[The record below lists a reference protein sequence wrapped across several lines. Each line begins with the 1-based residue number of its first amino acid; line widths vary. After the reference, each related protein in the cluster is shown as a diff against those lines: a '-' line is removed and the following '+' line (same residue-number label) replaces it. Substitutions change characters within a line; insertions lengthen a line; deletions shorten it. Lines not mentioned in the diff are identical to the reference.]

1 MSDAPDSEDEET
13 LLLNVFQSVLE
24 RQPKVEPL
32 AVLQTSAPAEVV
44 SPVPILLNAVPLRLM
59 TRGES
64 PFTVAVAET
73 KRFVEDAVPVVVL
86 LEKTPP
92 EAETFV
98 TFTFPPWRLFT
109 LMFPVKVEVAL
120 PVTASA
126 PVVEVL
132 VT

>member
-1 MSDAPDSEDEET
+1 MTDAPESEDEET

-73 KRFVEDAVPVVVL
+73 KRFVEDAVETRYQETLRFVMASPV
-86 LEKTPP
+86 
-92 EAETFV
+92 EALAKSGRDIVHPF
-98 TFTFPPWRLFT
+98 
-109 LMFPVKVEVAL
+109 
-120 PVTASA
+120 
-126 PVVEVL
+126 
-132 VT
+132 